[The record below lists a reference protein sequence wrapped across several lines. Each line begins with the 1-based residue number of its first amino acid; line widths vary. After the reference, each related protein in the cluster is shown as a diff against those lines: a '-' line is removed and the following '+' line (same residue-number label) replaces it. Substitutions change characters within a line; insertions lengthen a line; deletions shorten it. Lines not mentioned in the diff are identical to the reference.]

1 MGCDSRWLSKQLKSF
16 DLRWRNVRD
25 LVHGDLP
32 VSGYDIL
39 ELLKVSGRYRAKEE
53 EAKELGDEKVVSP
66 PPEKRPTS
74 PTSTTDDANPLEEQE
89 ETAPKM

>member
-1 MGCDSRWLSKQLKSF
+1 VTKIALQRLVGLVNAVDGPWTEYRGNMGCDSRWLSKQLKSF

-53 EAKELGDEKVVSP
+53 RRRRSLATRK
-66 PPEKRPTS
+66 
-74 PTSTTDDANPLEEQE
+74 
-89 ETAPKM
+89 